1 MTCQSYCIGMIISFF
16 IWTNIDLNFKKF
28 HNMYYV
34 GLKSIGTLLS
44 WQNNHRQAMWWEW
57 RDQHQ
62 QKEETCQWQ
71 VHTHTLATINNI
83 YFQIHK
89 LHCCTVRYI
98 DPATLK
104 PFPQRNPFLVEL
116 HPTNA
121 EPKNKFRACIL
132 KNLTLFSNSK
142 AENNFS
148 MLTAYSTH
156 S

>member
-62 QKEETCQWQ
+62 QKEEACQRQ
-71 VHTHTLATINNI
+71 VHMYSNYKQHI
-83 YFQIHK
+83 FKIHK
-89 LHCCTVRYI
+89 LHCCKVHWSCY
-98 DPATLK
+98 TLK

-121 EPKNKFRACIL
+121 EPKNKFRACLL
-132 KNLTLFSNSK
+132 KNLSLFSTSK
-142 AENNFS
+142 AVNNYS

-156 S
+156 SHSL